1 MVLRGQITQAL
12 QLVRLAYPGILES
25 NQELLFK
32 LRCRQFVEMIGGFD
46 AIDVAALELSS
57 TPEIGSTEDRMPI
70 PRGANHGEASFL
82 GVNDKFYGSMAFS
95 VA

>member
-1 MVLRGQITQAL
+1 M
-12 QLVRLAYPGILES
+12 RLAYPGILES

-57 TPEIGSTEDRMPI
+57 TPEAGSAEDRIPI
-70 PRGANHGEASFL
+70 TRDAVSPNHGEVSNFV
-82 GVNDKFYGSMAFS
+82 GCE
-95 VA
+95 